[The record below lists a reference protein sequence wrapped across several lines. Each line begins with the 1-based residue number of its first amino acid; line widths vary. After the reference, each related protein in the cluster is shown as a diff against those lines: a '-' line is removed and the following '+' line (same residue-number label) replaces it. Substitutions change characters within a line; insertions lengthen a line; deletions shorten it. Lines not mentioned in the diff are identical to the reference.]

1 MRAIL
6 LSHTHWDRAWYLP
19 FQSYRLH
26 WVRLIDH
33 VLDILESQP
42 DYHCFTLD
50 GQTVVLEDYR
60 QIRPQRWPEIE
71 NWIRLGRL
79 QVGPFFVLPDEFLVS
94 GEALLRN
101 LQRGIRSV
109 RAWGG
114 IPSEGYMPDS
124 FGHIA
129 QMPQILQGFGLRSF
143 LFMRGMSAA
152 LFERTGT
159 EFYWQAPDG
168 SRVLAVNL
176 RGGYDN
182 LSAWG
187 HPHRFGQFRG
197 RLPDPQLAVQQLQEC
212 LEQLAP
218 HSRSGVIPLCNGGDH
233 MPPQP
238 QVPDLLEKAQ
248 RAFPDISLSHG
259 SYPNLVQAILDAQPD
274 LETYTGELLGNAHHP
289 ILSQVW
295 SARVYLKQHNQRVQS
310 LLERYAEPLV
320 AALGPEGI
328 PWVAH
333 LEEAWRQLLLC
344 HPHDDICG
352 CSIDPVHQ
360 DNLFHF
366 RQAETLARGVIAET
380 LTELA
385 LKSGVRPDPD
395 VEWLAVFNP
404 HPYPVTQ
411 RVFCSLLW
419 RRDPPA
425 QGWVLWHQDWGEM
438 PVQVQLEAPAE
449 FQARHLDFRQGS
461 RLQLRFE
468 VEMPATGLRFL
479 QLRAAGSASPRANA
493 ETSSTG
499 IPDPIQIEN
508 TIYRITANASG
519 QLTLLHKPS
528 GQVIPEFLCFE
539 DQQDEGDLYSSS
551 LTGSPQILSEA
562 AITQLDPH
570 HLQVATLIQ
579 PPWDLS
585 SPLPLI
591 TDISLHQEWVEFTT
605 RLNNTLKNHRL
616 RVLLPCPTGIP
627 ATYVTGH
634 FQVQARP
641 RVDLSAQD
649 PDCFQGYP
657 GEGLYPTQFS
667 QDMIYTVHRD
677 PGQRYGVLIAHRGLH
692 EYELVDSGQTARCAL
707 TLLRAVGILSRAGG
721 AIRRVQAGPSLPTP
735 EGQCHGEHR
744 FEYAWRWLE
753 GSPEPEQAATLA
765 EAWVNPLW
773 AEQVW
778 LGDYDQPHPQKMPAQ
793 LIEVDNPIIALSALK
808 RDEAGR
814 LILRLY
820 NRSGIRQQVQLQIHR
835 PIRAVHRCDL
845 NEDPLPAGELPCI
858 ATCPTQGSLTTLEL
872 QFEPAQILCLA
883 LTESTAKSAQS
894 SQ

>member
-1 MRAIL
+1 MRAIII
-6 LSHTHWDRAWYLP
+6 SHTHWDRAWYLP
-19 FQSYRLH
+19 FQGYRLQL
-26 WVRLIDH
+26 VRLIDH

-42 DYHCFTLD
+42 DYRCFTLD

-60 QIRPQRWPEIE
+60 QIRPQRWPELE
-71 NWIRLGRL
+71 QWIRLGRL

-94 GEALLRN
+94 GEALIRN

-143 LFMRGMSAA
+143 LFMRGMSAE
-152 LFERTGT
+152 LFDQVGT
-159 EFYWQAPDG
+159 EFFWQAPDG

-182 LSAWG
+182 FSAWG

-197 RLPDPQLAVQQLQEC
+197 RSPDPHLAVQHLQEC

-238 QVPDLLEKAQ
+238 QVPELLEKAQ
-248 RAFPDISLSHG
+248 LAWPGTSLSHG
-259 SYPNLVQAILDAQPD
+259 SYPELVQAILDRQPN
-274 LETYTGELLGNAHHP
+274 LATYAGELLGNAHHP
-289 ILSQVW
+289 ILSHVW
-295 SARVYLKQHNQRVQS
+295 SARIYLKQFNQRVQS

-320 AALGPEGI
+320 AALGPAGM

-333 LEEAWRQLLLC
+333 LEEAWRQVLLC

-360 DNLFHF
+360 DNLFYF
-366 RQAETLARGVIAET
+366 RQAETLARGVIAES

-385 LKSGVRPDPD
+385 LKSGVRPDPG

-404 HPYPVTQ
+404 HPYPVAQT
-411 RVFCSLLW
+411 VFCSLLW
-419 RRDPPA
+419 RGDPA
-425 QGWVLWHQDWGEM
+425 AKGWVLWDETGQEI
-438 PVQVQLEAPAE
+438 PVEVEIEATAD

-461 RLQLRFE
+461 RLQLRFV

-479 QLRAAGSASPRANA
+479 RLQPHAADSAPPNPKAEA
-493 ETSSTG
+493 ETPRIG
-499 IPDPIQIEN
+499 IREPIQPEPIHIEN
-508 TIYRITANASG
+508 SIYRLTANASG

-539 DQQDEGDLYSSS
+539 DQPDEGDLYSCS
-551 LTGSPQILSEA
+551 LTGSPQIFSEA
-562 AITQLDPH
+562 AVTRLDPQ
-570 HLQVATLIQ
+570 HLQVVTSAQL
-579 PPWDLS
+579 PWD
-585 SPLPLI
+585 PHPPMHWV
-591 TDISLHQEWVEFTT
+591 TDIRLHQEWVELTT
-605 RLNNTLKNHRL
+605 RLNNTLNNHRL
-616 RVLLPCPTGIP
+616 RVLLPCPTGIL

-634 FQVQARP
+634 FQVHTRP
-641 RVDLSAQD
+641 RVQGSAQD
-649 PDCFQGYP
+649 PDGFQGYP

-667 QDMIYTVHRD
+667 QDMIYISHRD
-677 PGQRYGVLIAHRGLH
+677 PSQGHGIVIAHRGLH
-692 EYELVDSGQTARCAL
+692 EYELVEGGQATRCAL
-707 TLLRAVGILSRAGG
+707 TLLRAVGVLSRAGG

-744 FEYAWRWLE
+744 FEYAWRWVE
-753 GSPEPEQAATLA
+753 GSLEPEAAAALA
-765 EAWVNPLW
+765 DAWVNPLW
-773 AEQVW
+773 TEQVW
-778 LGDYDQPHPQKMPAQ
+778 VGDYEQPHPQRIPAQ
-793 LIEVDNPIIALSALK
+793 FIQLDNPTIALSALK
-808 RDEAGR
+808 QDEAGR

-820 NRSGIRQQVQLQIHR
+820 NRSGIPLRLYSLRIRR
-835 PIRAVHRCDL
+835 PASSCLRAERAMVGL
-845 NEDPLPAGELPCI
+845 
-858 ATCPTQGSLTTLEL
+858 
-872 QFEPAQILCLA
+872 
-883 LTESTAKSAQS
+883 S
-894 SQ
+894 S

>member
-1 MRAIL
+1 MRAII

-19 FQSYRLH
+19 FQGYRLH
-26 WVRLIDH
+26 WVRLIDQ
-33 VLDILESQP
+33 VLDILKSQP
-42 DYHCFTLD
+42 DYRCFTLD
-50 GQTVVLEDYR
+50 GQTAVLEDYR

-71 NWIRLGRL
+71 SWIQSGRL

-94 GEALLRN
+94 GEALMRN

-168 SRVLAVNL
+168 SQVLAINL

-182 LSAWG
+182 FSAWG
-187 HPHRFGQFRG
+187 YPHRFGQFRG
-197 RLPDPQLAVQQLQEC
+197 RLPDPHLAVQHLQAC

-238 QVPDLLEKAQ
+238 QVPELLEKAQ
-248 RAFPDISLSHG
+248 RALPEISLSHG
-259 SYPNLVQAILDAQPD
+259 SYPELVQAILACQPE

-289 ILSQVW
+289 ILSNVW

-320 AALGPEGI
+320 AALGTEGI

-366 RQAETLARGVIAET
+366 RQAETLARGVIAES

-385 LKSGVRPDPD
+385 LQSGVRPEPG
-395 VEWLAVFNP
+395 VEWLALFNP
-404 HPYPVTQ
+404 HPYSIPQTV
-411 RVFCSLLW
+411 VCSLLW
-419 RRDPPA
+419 RWDPPA
-425 QGWVLWHQDWGEM
+425 QGWVLWHQDWGEI
-438 PVQVQLEAPAE
+438 PVQVRLEAPNQ

-461 RLQLRFE
+461 CLQLCFA

-479 QLRAAGSASPRANA
+479 QLRAASDLPNPTVEA
-493 ETSSTG
+493 ETAVAELPAA
-499 IPDPIQIEN
+499 IQEPISIEN
-508 TIYRITANASG
+508 SVYRIMANGSG

-551 LTGSPQILSEA
+551 LTGSPQVFSEA
-562 AITQLDPH
+562 AVTWLEPQ
-570 HLQVATLIQ
+570 HLQVVTSVQL
-579 PPWDLS
+579 PWDPH
-585 SPLPLI
+585 PLVHWV
-591 TDISLHQEWVEFTT
+591 TDIRLQQEWVELTT
-605 RLNNTLKNHRL
+605 RLNNTWNNHRL
-616 RVLLPCPTGIP
+616 RVLLPCPAGIP
-627 ATYVTGH
+627 AAYVTGH

-649 PDCFQGYP
+649 PDCFRHYP

-667 QDMIYTVHRD
+667 QDMIYTRD
-677 PGQRYGVLIAHRGLH
+677 PGQRHGVLIAHRGLH
-692 EYELVDSGQTARCAL
+692 EYELVERGQATRCAL
-707 TLLRAVGILSRAGG
+707 TLLRAVGVLSRAGG
-721 AIRRVQAGPSLPTP
+721 AIRQVQAGPSLPTP

-744 FEYAWRWLE
+744 FEYAWRWL
-753 GSPEPEQAATLA
+753 SLEPEQAAALA
-765 EAWVNPLW
+765 DAWVNPLW
-773 AEQVW
+773 TEQVW
-778 LGDYDQPHPQKMPAQ
+778 LGDYEQPHPQGIPAQ
-793 LIEVDNPIIALSALK
+793 FIEVNHPAIALSALK
-808 RDEAGR
+808 RDETGR

-820 NRSGIRQQVQLQIHR
+820 NRSGIPQQAQLQIHR
-835 PIRAVHRCDL
+835 PIKLAQRCDF
-845 NEDPLPAGELPCI
+845 NEDPIPAGELPCT
-858 ATCPTQGSLTTLEL
+858 AKGSLTTLEL
-872 QFEPAQILCLA
+872 YFEPAQILCLA
-883 LTESTAKSAQS
+883 LAEKTTTS
-894 SQ
+894 SP